1 MKTLFIRMEL
11 ILKTFAQKIRKHWWF
26 PVFYIVAAYIV
37 LLYLLIILN
46 ISIPIDQDHNYLLL
60 LH

>member
-1 MKTLFIRMEL
+1 MKTLYTRMEL

-26 PVFYIVAAYIV
+26 PVFCIVAAYIS
-37 LLYLLIILN
+37 LLYLLVILDM
-46 ISIPIDQDHNYLLL
+46 SFLIDRDHNYLLL